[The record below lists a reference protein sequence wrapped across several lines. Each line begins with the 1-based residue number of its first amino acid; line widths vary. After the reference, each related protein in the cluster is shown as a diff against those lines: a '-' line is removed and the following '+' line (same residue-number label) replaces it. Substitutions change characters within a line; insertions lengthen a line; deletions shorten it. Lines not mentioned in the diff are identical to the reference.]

1 MFNRRV
7 LDKTLAS
14 AGFPRTAPREYAI
27 PKLAPLEYAIPSSC
41 ECVAWEVWVE
51 ARGGFSQSVIFGVM
65 ACHHEAAAFAR
76 RCLSQYAGPRWADTV
91 PRMPGAFRG
100 LTFPIRELDGQL
112 PGESMSHQ
120 GHSAEETASLIAD
133 SIRRSV
139 VPFVTTIDSDRAYY
153 DALVGATPLNWRF
166 VHPLTWA
173 AQVAFLGARFGV
185 TEGELETAVMQR
197 AAFVKGQLEKSGVD
211 VSDFI
216 ASIVSAARDS
226 CEERHNTG
234 RN

>member
-14 AGFPRTAPREYAI
+14 AGFPRTAPREHTI

-41 ECVAWEVWVE
+41 ECVAWEVWVN
-51 ARGGFSQSVIFGVM
+51 ARQGFSQSVSFGVT

-76 RCLSQYAGPRWADTV
+76 RCLSQYAGPRWAETV
-91 PRMPGAFRG
+91 HRMPELFRG
-100 LTFPIRELDGQL
+100 LIYPIREFDEQM

-120 GHSAEETASLIAD
+120 AHSAEETALLIAD

-139 VPFVTTIDSDRAYY
+139 VPFIASIDSERAYY

-166 VHPLTWA
+166 VHPLTRA
-173 AQVAFLGARFGV
+173 AQAAFLGAKFGV
-185 TEGELETAVMQR
+185 TEGELEGVLMLQ
-197 AAFVKGQLEKSGVD
+197 AFFIKGQLAKSGVD

-216 ASIVSAARDS
+216 ASIVSGARDS
-226 CEERHNTG
+226 CEERQNTG